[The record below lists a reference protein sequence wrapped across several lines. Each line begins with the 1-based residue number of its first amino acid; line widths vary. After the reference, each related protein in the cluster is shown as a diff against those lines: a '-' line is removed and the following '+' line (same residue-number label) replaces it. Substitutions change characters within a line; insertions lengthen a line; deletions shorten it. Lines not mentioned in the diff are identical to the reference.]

1 MSEPFNW
8 LLGAAAIGLA
18 IYLIGPAALWDIT
31 KAAAE
36 WLLLIAVLLWLL
48 PGLISPC

>member
-8 LLGAAAIGLA
+8 LFGAAAVGFM
-18 IYLIGPAALWDIT
+18 IYLIGPAAVWDIT

-36 WLLLIAVLLWLL
+36 WLLLIAVLVWLL
-48 PGLISPC
+48 PGLLLPC